1 MTIKYCLYP
10 QKIKKKKIKKKK
22 IKSQINSTWET
33 LDQGS
38 GFECSEQA
46 RILTQILFENH
57 LLVTFLWLYLYTHR
71 LTGSHT
77 SLFTPYFYL
86 LSNPQQL
93 NLC

>member
-1 MTIKYCLYP
+1 MLNQEGPDTPSIFNNYSF
-10 QKIKKKKIKKKK
+10 
-22 IKSQINSTWET
+22 KSQINSTWET